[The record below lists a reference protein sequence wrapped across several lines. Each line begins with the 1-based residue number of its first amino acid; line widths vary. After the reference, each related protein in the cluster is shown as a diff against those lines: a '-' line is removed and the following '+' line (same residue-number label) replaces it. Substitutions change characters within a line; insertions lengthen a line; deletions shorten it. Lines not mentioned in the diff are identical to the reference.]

1 MRKKLSSCQQEVN
14 SLQAAAN
21 QIYLEQ
27 GMEKLYEYLP
37 RELVTFVLVTL
48 FSLLIGLSQRK
59 ISLKREGETTLFG
72 TDRTFTFIGI
82 LGYLLYILDPVE
94 YRLFMGGGAILGMLL
109 GLNYYV
115 KQSQFHVFGVTTI
128 IIALITYCIAPIVD
142 TQPSWFYVMVVV
154 TVLLFTELKH
164 TFTELAQHMKND
176 EMITLAK
183 FLAISGIILPMLPNE
198 NLIPDINLTPYT
210 VWLATVVV
218 SGISYLSYLL
228 RRYVFHESGILVS
241 GIIGGLYSSTA
252 TISVLAR
259 KSRKAPAQEAPEYA
273 AAMLL
278 AVSMMFLRFLILIGI
293 FSKEILAAIYP
304 YLLIMSL
311 VTAGVAWYLH
321 RKRKQVPVTDEE
333 AEEEDTSN
341 PLEFKVALIFAVLFV
356 VFTIVTHYTLLYTGT
371 GGLNVLSFIAGLSDI
386 TPFILN
392 LLQGS
397 GVAVMVVTACCMQA
411 IVSNIAINMCY
422 ALFFAGG
429 KSPLRRWVLRGFG
442 GVIAINVCLLF
453 FFYLV

>member
-1 MRKKLSSCQQEVN
+1 MHKKLSSCQQEVN

-21 QIYLEQ
+21 QLYLEQ
-27 GMEKLYEYLP
+27 EMEELYEYLP

-94 YRLFMGGGAILGMLL
+94 YRLFMGGGAILGLLL

-128 IIALITYCIAPIVD
+128 IIALITYCIAPIVA

-164 TFTELAQHMKND
+164 TFTELAQRMKND

-259 KSRKAPAQEAPEYA
+259 KSRKAPAQEASEYA

-429 KSPLRRWVLRGFG
+429 KSPLRRWVLRAGLA
-442 GVIAINVCLLF
+442 V
-453 FFYLV
+453 

>member
-1 MRKKLSSCQQEVN
+1 M
-14 SLQAAAN
+14 
-21 QIYLEQ
+21 EQ
-27 GMEKLYEYLP
+27 LYNYLP

-82 LGYLLYILDPVE
+82 LGYLLYILDKSDM
-94 YRLFMGGGAILGMLL
+94 RLFMGGGLVLGLLL

-115 KQSQFHVFGVTTI
+115 KQSQFHIFGVTTI

-142 TQPSWFYVMVVV
+142 TQPSWFYVMVIV
-154 TVLLFTELKH
+154 TVLLLTELKH
-164 TFTELAQHMKND
+164 TFTEFAQRMKND

-198 NLIPDINLTPYT
+198 NLIPGINLTPYSI
-210 VWLATVVV
+210 WLATVVV

-228 RRYVFHESGILVS
+228 KRYVFRESGVLVS
-241 GIIGGLYSSTA
+241 GIVGGLYSSTA

-259 KSRKAPAQEAPEYA
+259 KSKKASDQEAAEYV

-278 AVSMMFLRFLILIGI
+278 AVSMMFLRFMILISI
-293 FSKEILAAIYP
+293 FSREIFASIYP
-304 YLLIMSL
+304 YLLIMAL
-311 VTAGVAWYLH
+311 VAAIVAWFVYSGG
-321 RKRKQVPVTDEE
+321 KRSGSQDRVEDEE
-333 AEEEDTSN
+333 DSSN
-341 PLEFKVALIFAVLFV
+341 PLEFKVALIFAGLFV
-356 VFTIVTHYTLLYTGT
+356 IFTVLTHYTLIYAGT
-371 GGLNVLSFIAGLSDI
+371 SGLNLLSFIAGFSDI

-397 GVAVMVVTACCMQA
+397 NSVAAIVIVACSMQA
-411 IVSNIAINMCY
+411 IVSNIIVNMCY
-422 ALFFAGG
+422 ALFFSGG
-429 KSPLRRWVLRGFG
+429 KSKLRPWILGGFG
-442 GVIAINVCLLF
+442 SVIAVNVVVLLI
-453 FFYLV
+453 FYFI

>member
-1 MRKKLSSCQQEVN
+1 
-14 SLQAAAN
+14 
-21 QIYLEQ
+21 
-27 GMEKLYEYLP
+27 MEKLYEYLP

-94 YRLFMGGGAILGMLL
+94 YRLFMGGGAILGLLL

-164 TFTELAQHMKND
+164 TFTELAQRMKND

-321 RKRKQVPVTDEE
+321 RKRKQVPATDEE
-333 AEEEDTSN
+333 AEEEDSSN

-356 VFTIVTHYTLLYTGT
+356 IFTIVTHYTLLYTGT

-411 IVSNIAINMCY
+411 IVSNIAVNMCY

-442 GVIAINVCLLF
+442 GCLL
-453 FFYLV
+453 YTSDAADEL